1 MVRTAQ
7 YVSPIGRLHLAERD
21 EKLIGIWIEGQ
32 KYFPVSLEEV
42 QEDAASP
49 VLRQAAAWLD
59 RYFQKKR
66 PAPQELPLAP
76 EGSGFRKEVW
86 RPCTEYCTL
95 RAVSLNLCHYC
106 SRQFVDYCDNFS

>member
-59 RYFQKKR
+59 RYFQKKAACPPGAAPR
-66 PAPQELPLAP
+66 PGGERISQRSLAYP
-76 EGSGFRKEVW
+76 V
-86 RPCTEYCTL
+86 
-95 RAVSLNLCHYC
+95 
-106 SRQFVDYCDNFS
+106 

>member
-32 KYFPVSLEEV
+32 KYFPASLEEV

-49 VLRQAAAWLD
+49 VLRQAAGGE
-59 RYFQKKR
+59 RISQR
-66 PAPQELPLAP
+66 SLAYP
-76 EGSGFRKEVW
+76 V
-86 RPCTEYCTL
+86 
-95 RAVSLNLCHYC
+95 
-106 SRQFVDYCDNFS
+106 

>member
-76 EGSGFRKEVW
+76 EGSGFRKEHCFLQHLISYFPFCLYGHN
-86 RPCTEYCTL
+86 R
-95 RAVSLNLCHYC
+95 S
-106 SRQFVDYCDNFS
+106 S